1 MSTINIRQ
9 IESNVKAVVD
19 NCNED
24 NFIYDFLLAYG
35 LPRATIRRQQLA
47 AQNQSALFFSNDV
60 AFKKKVYFRI
70 DKENELPLVVSELA
84 NENGQ
89 AVKSTHPRFVI
100 ATDFKRFMAIDTKT
114 RDSLDIAF
122 SELPTHY
129 AFFLPWAGMEKSTIQ
144 IENPADVKAA
154 ERMAK
159 LFDEIKRDNPEFT
172 SEYVH
177 GLNVFLTRLLFCFF
191 AEDTEI
197 FPKGAFTQTIASY
210 TQTDGSD
217 LADFLTRLFT
227 VLNTPEKL
235 RSKDLPDYL
244 QQFPYVNGGLFRD
257 AMPLPVFSTR
267 SRNAIIKSGELDWA
281 SINPDIFGS
290 MIQNVVTAEDRGDL
304 GIHYT
309 SVPNIM
315 KVIQPLFLDDLYKE
329 FTEACIL
336 RADVKNPEKIRRDRL
351 NTLLGR
357 ITNIR
362 IFDPACGSGN
372 FLIIAYRELRKLEI
386 AILEKLDERDLFSRI
401 ELKNFYGIEISDFAC
416 EVAKLSLWL
425 AEHQMNM
432 IFKQTF
438 GQCNPT
444 LPLQD
449 AGQIVCGNAT
459 RLNWAEVCPR
469 NGQETYVLGN
479 PPYLG
484 ARLQTDE
491 HKSDL
496 EYALKD
502 IDGRNNLDYISAW
515 FVSGAKYISDKKSIK
530 IGFVTTNSIC
540 QGEQVA
546 LLWPHIFNCNVEIF
560 FAYESFKWAN
570 NAKYN
575 AGVTCT
581 ILGLRSVDKSPKNYY
596 KNGLTLPFK
605 NINAYLVDAENIFV
619 NQRRQSICDIPTMC
633 FGSMPNDGGN
643 LILSEDEARS
653 TLAADER
660 IEPFLRPMYGG
671 DDFINGKK
679 RYCLWIQENEV
690 QSAMSIPFIKQRID
704 AVFEYRSNSKRA
716 ATQKLASVP
725 YQFGE
730 IRQRHSESIII
741 PRHSSEK
748 RKYIPIGFLGTDNI
762 IADSALAVFNAQI
775 YHFAFLT
782 SNMHM
787 LWVRTVGGQLE
798 TRLRYS
804 ATLCYN
810 TFPFPRISER
820 QREELSELAQNI
832 LFQREMHSEKTL
844 AELYDPEK
852 MPEELKEAHHQL
864 DLAVE
869 RCYRARPFESDE
881 ERLEHLFNLYERMI
895 AAEGR

>member
-24 NFIYDFLLAYG
+24 NFIYDLLLAYG
-35 LPRATIRRQQLA
+35 LPKATIRRQQLT

-129 AFFLPWAGMEKSTIQ
+129 AFFLPWAGMEKSTIL

-197 FPKGAFTQTIASY
+197 FPKGAFTQAIASY

-235 RSKDLPDYL
+235 RNKDLPDYL
-244 QQFPYVNGGLFRD
+244 LQFPYVNGGLFRD

-362 IFDPACGSGN
+362 IYDPACGSGN

-459 RLNWAEVCPR
+459 RLDWTAVCPK

-479 PPYLG
+479 PPYVG
-484 ARLQTDE
+484 SRKQNDAQKE
-491 HKSDL
+491 DL
-496 EYALKD
+496 KHVFNTEYKT
-502 IDGRNNLDYISAW
+502 LDYICAW
-515 FVSGAKYISDKKSIK
+515 FYLAANYIRGYNAKSAFVSTNSLSQGELVSLTWPRVLTDGIE
-530 IGFVTTNSIC
+530 IGF
-540 QGEQVA
+540 A
-546 LLWPHIFNCNVEIF
+546 HKD
-560 FAYESFKWAN
+560 FKWQN

-575 AGVTCT
+575 AGVTV
-581 ILGLRSVDKSPKNYY
+581 IIIGLQ
-596 KNGLTLPFK
+596 
-605 NINAYLVDAENIFV
+605 NI
-619 NQRRQSICDIPTMC
+619 S
-633 FGSMPNDGGN
+633 GGN
-643 LILSEDEARS
+643 KFLIDTERIRYVTSISPYLTEGSVIYIYNRTQNISGFPEMNTGNMPADEGLLLLNAEEREDLISQDARCEKYIRPLIS
-653 TLAADER
+653 AKEFLQGQDRFCIWLHNQTGYEDIACIKER
-660 IEPFLRPMYGG
+660 IEKLREVRAKSSRPRLAETPHLFAQIPQPEGI
-671 DDFINGKK
+671 DFI
-679 RYCLWIQENEV
+679 LV
-690 QSAMSIPFIKQRID
+690 
-704 AVFEYRSNSKRA
+704 
-716 ATQKLASVP
+716 
-725 YQFGE
+725 
-730 IRQRHSESIII
+730 
-741 PRHSSEK
+741 PRHSSEN
-748 RKYIPIGFLGTDNI
+748 REYIPWGVFDKGCIAHDSCLMIPTTDLSI
-762 IADSALAVFNAQI
+762 FSALV
-775 YHFAFLT
+775 
-782 SNMHM
+782 SKMHM
-787 LWVRTVGGQLE
+787 VWVKAVCGKLE
-798 TRLRYS
+798 TRYRYS
-804 ATLCYN
+804 KDIVYN
-810 TFPFPRISER
+810 NFPFPHISKR

-869 RCYRARPFESDE
+869 RCYRSRPFESDE

>member
-9 IESNVKAVVD
+9 IENNVKAIVA

-35 LPRATIRRQQLA
+35 LPKATIKRQQLS

-60 AFKKKVYFRI
+60 SFKKKVYFRI
-70 DKENELPLVVSELA
+70 DKENELPLVISELA

-89 AVKSTHPRFVI
+89 AIKSTHPRFVI

-114 RDSLDIAF
+114 KDSLDTAF
-122 SELPTHY
+122 AELPTHY
-129 AFFLPWAGMEKSTIQ
+129 AFFLPWAGMEKSTVQ

-159 LFDEIKRDNPEFT
+159 LFDEIKRDNPDFT
-172 SEYVH
+172 LEYVH

-197 FPKGAFTQTIASY
+197 FPKGAFTQAIDSY
-210 TQTDGSD
+210 TQNDGSD
-217 LADFLTRLFT
+217 LADFLTRLFS

-235 RSKDLPDYL
+235 RSKDLPDFL

-257 AMPLPVFSTR
+257 AMPLPIFSTR
-267 SRNAIIKSGELDWA
+267 SRNAIVKSGELDWA
-281 SINPDIFGS
+281 AINPDIFGS

-315 KVIQPLFLDDLYKE
+315 KVIQPLFLDELYKE
-329 FTEACIL
+329 FAEACIL
-336 RADVKNPEKIRRDRL
+336 RTDVKNPVKVKQDRL
-351 NTLLGR
+351 NALLGR
-357 ITNIR
+357 IANIR
-362 IFDPACGSGN
+362 VFDPACGSGN

-386 AILEKLDERDLFSRI
+386 EILKELDMFTFSNI
-401 ELKNFYGIEISDFAC
+401 QLHNFFGIEISDFAC

-444 LPLQD
+444 LPLQE
-449 AGQIVCGNAT
+449 AGQIICGNAT
-459 RLNWAEVCPR
+459 RLDWAAVCPK

-479 PPYLG
+479 PPYQG
-484 ARLQTDE
+484 TSKQTANQKADM
-491 HKSDL
+491 
-496 EYALKD
+496 EYAL
-502 IDGRNNLDYISAW
+502 GTMQGYRNLDYIACW
-515 FVSGAKYISDKKSIK
+515 FVLAEVYIRNSKNSFA
-530 IGFVTTNSIC
+530 FVSTNSLC

-546 LLWPHIFNCNVEIF
+546 ILWPSLLANSHIF
-560 FAYESFKWAN
+560 FAISSFKWKN
-570 NAKYN
+570 NAKDN
-575 AGVTCT
+575 AGVTCVIVGMKSEKST
-581 ILGLRSVDKSPKNYY
+581 GCLIYSDQRMRKVEYINPYLLPDRQVIITKRSSPLSAIPPMLYGSKATDGGFLSLTPLEKEQLLDSYPNLRS
-596 KNGLTLPFK
+596 
-605 NINAYLVDAENIFV
+605 
-619 NQRRQSICDIPTMC
+619 DIIKK
-633 FGSMPNDGGN
+633 FIGS
-643 LILSEDEARS
+643 DEA
-653 TLAADER
+653 
-660 IEPFLRPMYGG
+660 
-671 DDFINGKK
+671 INGKE
-679 RYCLWIQENEV
+679 RYCLWIKESDVSYIQAFPE
-690 QSAMSIPFIKQRID
+690 IIKRID
-704 AVFEYRSNSKRA
+704 ACRQFRLKSPKA
-716 ATQKLASVP
+716 ATRQLAQIP
-725 YQFGE
+725 YAFGE
-730 IRQRHSESIII
+730 NRYKAADVLLV
-741 PRHSSEK
+741 PATSSEN
-748 RKYIPIGFLGTDNI
+748 RQYIPIGYYDASTVV
-762 IADSALAVFNAQI
+762 SNAAQTVCDAPLWL
-775 YHFAFLT
+775 FSMVT
-782 SNMHM
+782 STMHM
-787 LWVRTVGGQLE
+787 VWIRCVCGALE
-798 TRLRYS
+798 TRIRYS
-804 ATLCYN
+804 GELGYN

-820 QREELSELAQNI
+820 QRNELSELAQNV
-832 LFQREMHSEKTL
+832 LFQREIHSEKTL

-869 RCYRARPFESDE
+869 RCYRSTPFKSDE

>member
-9 IESNVKAVVD
+9 IENNVKAIVA

-35 LPRATIRRQQLA
+35 LPKATIKRQQLS

-60 AFKKKVYFRI
+60 SFKKKVYFRI
-70 DKENELPLVVSELA
+70 DKENELPLVISELA

-89 AVKSTHPRFVI
+89 AIKSTHPRFVI

-114 RDSLDIAF
+114 KDSLDTAF
-122 SELPTHY
+122 AELPTHY
-129 AFFLPWAGMEKSTIQ
+129 AFFLPWTGMEKSTVQ

-159 LFDEIKRDNPEFT
+159 LFDEIKRDNPDFT
-172 SEYVH
+172 LEYVH

-197 FPKGAFTQTIASY
+197 FPKGAFTQAIDSY
-210 TQTDGSD
+210 TQNDGSD
-217 LADFLTRLFT
+217 LADFLTRLFS

-235 RSKDLPDYL
+235 RSKDLPDFL

-257 AMPLPVFSTR
+257 AMPLPIFSTR
-267 SRNAIIKSGELDWA
+267 SRNAIVKSGELDWA
-281 SINPDIFGS
+281 AINPDIFGS
-290 MIQNVVTAEDRGDL
+290 MIQNVVTEEDRDDL
-304 GIHYT
+304 EMHYT

-315 KVIQPLFLDDLYKE
+315 KVIQPLFLDELYKE

-336 RADVKNPEKIRRDRL
+336 RTDIKNPEKAKRERLYALLNRIAEIRC
-351 NTLLGR
+351 
-357 ITNIR
+357 
-362 IFDPACGSGN
+362 FDPACGSGN

-386 AILEKLDERDLFSRI
+386 AILEKLEERNLFSRI
-401 ELKNFYGIEISDFAC
+401 ELRNFYGIEISDFAC

-444 LPLQD
+444 LPLQE

-459 RLNWAEVCPR
+459 RLDWNAVCPR
-469 NGQETYVLGN
+469 NNQETYILGN
-479 PPYLG
+479 PPYKG
-484 ARLQTDE
+484 ARKQQAH
-491 HKSDL
+491 HKADL
-496 EYALKD
+496 AHVFQGINNYK
-502 IDGRNNLDYISAW
+502 NLDYISCW
-515 FVSGAKYISDKKSIK
+515 FYLASSYIQGTGIK
-530 IGFVTTNSIC
+530 FAFVTTNSIT

-546 LLWPHIFNCNVEIF
+546 LLWPHIFARQQKIIF
-560 FAYESFKWAN
+560 AHTSFKWSN
-570 NAKYN
+570 NAKNN
-575 AGVTCT
+575 AGITCVIIGISNENLSIT
-581 ILGLRSVDKSPKNYY
+581 PIIYSENLVKQAR
-596 KNGLTLPFK
+596 
-605 NINAYLVDAENIFV
+605 NINPYLLDASNIYAIKRTRHIS
-619 NQRRQSICDIPTMC
+619 NLPHMN
-633 FGSMPNDGGN
+633 FGNMPNDGGG
-643 LILSEDEARS
+643 LIFLENEYQEVIDENPSLKPYFKYYIGSEEFINGGCRFCLWLEDEDLPNVS
-653 TLAADER
+653 NIPVIQER
-660 IEPFLRPMYGG
+660 IEKSRQHRL
-671 DDFINGKK
+671 
-679 RYCLWIQENEV
+679 
-690 QSAMSIPFIKQRID
+690 
-704 AVFEYRSNSKRA
+704 NSKDVGTQELAQRA
-716 ATQKLASVP
+716 H
-725 YQFGE
+725 QF
-730 IRQRHSESIII
+730 RDRNTTTTSSIII
-741 PRHSSEK
+741 PAVSSER
-748 RKYIPIGFLGTDNI
+748 RKYIPMGFLGADTI
-762 IADSALAVFNAQI
+762 ISNSAMAVYEADIDL
-775 YHFAFLT
+775 FAILT
-782 SNMHM
+782 SYMHM
-787 LWVRTVGGQLE
+787 LWVRTVGGRMK
-798 TRLRYS
+798 TDYRYS

-820 QREELSELAQNI
+820 QRNELSELAQNV

-869 RCYRARPFESDE
+869 RCYRSTPFKSDE

>member
-197 FPKGAFTQTIASY
+197 FPKGAFTQAIASY

-244 QQFPYVNGGLFRD
+244 LQFPYVNGGLFRD

-315 KVIQPLFLDDLYKE
+315 KVIQPLFLDDLCKE

-459 RLNWAEVCPR
+459 RLDWTAVCPK

-479 PPYLG
+479 PPYVG
-484 ARLQTDE
+484 SRKQNDAQKE
-491 HKSDL
+491 DL
-496 EYALKD
+496 KHVFNTEYKT
-502 IDGRNNLDYISAW
+502 LDYICAW
-515 FVSGAKYISDKKSIK
+515 FYLAANYIRGYNAKSAFVSTNSLSQGELVSLTWPRVLTDGIE
-530 IGFVTTNSIC
+530 IGF
-540 QGEQVA
+540 A
-546 LLWPHIFNCNVEIF
+546 HKD
-560 FAYESFKWAN
+560 FKWQN

-575 AGVTCT
+575 AGVTV
-581 ILGLRSVDKSPKNYY
+581 IIIGLQ
-596 KNGLTLPFK
+596 
-605 NINAYLVDAENIFV
+605 NI
-619 NQRRQSICDIPTMC
+619 S
-633 FGSMPNDGGN
+633 GGN
-643 LILSEDEARS
+643 KFLIDTERIRYVTSISPYLTEGSVIYIYNRTQNISGFPEMNTGNMPADEGLLLLNAEEREDLISQDARCEKYIRPLIS
-653 TLAADER
+653 AKEFLQGQDRFCIWLHNQTGYEDIACIKER
-660 IEPFLRPMYGG
+660 IEKLREVRAKSSRPRLAETPHLFAQIPQPEGI
-671 DDFINGKK
+671 DFI
-679 RYCLWIQENEV
+679 LV
-690 QSAMSIPFIKQRID
+690 
-704 AVFEYRSNSKRA
+704 
-716 ATQKLASVP
+716 
-725 YQFGE
+725 
-730 IRQRHSESIII
+730 
-741 PRHSSEK
+741 PRHSSEN
-748 RKYIPIGFLGTDNI
+748 REYIPWGVFDKGCIAHDSCLMIPTTDLSI
-762 IADSALAVFNAQI
+762 FSALV
-775 YHFAFLT
+775 
-782 SNMHM
+782 SKMHM
-787 LWVRTVGGQLE
+787 VWVKAVCGKLE
-798 TRLRYS
+798 TRYRYS
-804 ATLCYN
+804 KDIVYN
-810 TFPFPRISER
+810 NFPFPHISKR

-869 RCYRARPFESDE
+869 RCYRSRPFESDE

-895 AAEGR
+895 ATEGR